1 MFLRLTFGRF
11 LTVLFVFS
19 AILSRGLLWSND
31 DWLGYYEGSIS
42 IGEEVLEFRLVLGD
56 DGLFMDIPAQG
67 VSRLELVPA
76 EKPDTIGLLLLAP
89 ALPDVRFKLLPF
101 LSEEKIKGVWHQHNT
116 DYQVTLTRFQNAAEG
131 KMRLLRP
138 QEPKPPFPYRSEE
151 VTFESPDAELSGT
164 LTIPKGKGPFPAA
177 VLVTGSGPQNRDEE
191 IFGHKPFLVLADYLS
206 RRGFVVLRYDDRG
219 VGASGGV
226 FAGATTFDFSFDAWA
241 ALRFLRNRKE
251 VDRNRTGI
259 IGHSEGALV
268 AAMLGSW
275 TDEVK
280 FVVMMA
286 GTGLNG
292 RDVLRQQR
300 EISLRAAQKSRRD
313 IIRNEELFSE
323 LIEQIGSG
331 EPQEAFL
338 TAREL
343 AVHQYSM
350 SGLQEPGVEK
360 INELATK
367 ILNSIDNPW
376 MQYFMNYEPTESL
389 SMVTQPVL
397 ALFGSRDTQVPPY
410 PNASIVYEALS
421 KSKSPS
427 YRIKMFNGLNHLF
440 QHSET
445 GMVNEYQQIS
455 QTISPKVL
463 EFINDWLTERF

>member
-1 MFLRLTFGRF
+1 MFFRLMLRQF
-11 LTVLFVFS
+11 LTLFFVFFAVS
-19 AILSRGLLWSND
+19 GQEVFCAND

-42 IGEEVLEFRLVLGD
+42 IGEEALEFRLVLGD

-67 VSRLELVPA
+67 VTRLELVPA

-138 QEPKPPFPYRSEE
+138 QEPKPPFPYLSEE
-151 VTFESPDAELSGT
+151 VVFESPDAELAGT

-177 VLVTGSGPQNRDEE
+177 ILVTGSGPQNRDEE

-251 VDRNRTGI
+251 VDKNRTGI

-268 AAMLGSW
+268 AAMLASW

-280 FVVMMA
+280 FVVMLA

-300 EISLRAAQKSRRD
+300 EISLRAAQKPRRD
-313 IIRNEELFSE
+313 IIRNEELFSD
-323 LIEQIGSG
+323 LINLIGAG
-331 EPQEAFL
+331 DTQKAFL
-338 TAREL
+338 KAQEL
-343 AVHQYSM
+343 AGHQYSM
-350 SGLQEPGVEK
+350 SGLKEPGLEK

-367 ILNSIDNPW
+367 MLNSIDNPW
-376 MQYFMNYEPTESL
+376 MQYFMNYEPVESL
-389 SMVTQPVL
+389 SMITQPVL
-397 ALFGSRDTQVPPY
+397 ALFGSRDTQVLPY
-410 PNASIVYEALS
+410 PNAGIVYEALS
-421 KSKSPS
+421 RSKSPS
-427 YRIKMFNGLNHLF
+427 FRIKLFNGLNHLF
-440 QHSET
+440 QQSKT
-445 GMVNEYQQIS
+445 GLVSEYQQIS
-455 QTISPKVL
+455 QTISPEVL
-463 EFINDWLTERF
+463 EFINDWLAERL

>member
-1 MFLRLTFGRF
+1 
-11 LTVLFVFS
+11 
-19 AILSRGLLWSND
+19 
-31 DWLGYYEGSIS
+31 
-42 IGEEVLEFRLVLGD
+42 
-56 DGLFMDIPAQG
+56 
-67 VSRLELVPA
+67 
-76 EKPDTIGLLLLAP
+76 LLAP

-177 VLVTGSGPQNRDEE
+177 VLVTGSGPQNW
-191 IFGHKPFLVLADYLS
+191 
-206 RRGFVVLRYDDRG
+206 DDRR

-410 PNASIVYEALS
+410 PNAGIIYEALS
-421 KSKSPS
+421 QSKSPS

-440 QHSET
+440 QQSET